1 MTKERQGCAVCVRNS
16 CVLKSLFEARMAALC
31 SLQTFSKESSTNE
44 HCFIPRL
51 TTRVLHVFST
61 ENEPQRR
68 FLVSNT
74 CFLNA
79 GLFAQIISEFLWM
92 FGCFPT
98 LTLCVFCCL
107 ITWQS
112 TTTTVPVVQA
122 VAQGVR
128 LECSTSCPTRLT
140 GSKSMTN
147 KLFVTFNKEMVM
159 GQNRAGSLAHHPS
172 IV

>member
-1 MTKERQGCAVCVRNS
+1 MFPERWIVCSDHQRVS
-16 CVLKSLFEARMAALC
+16 LDVWVLSHPDIVC
-31 SLQTFSKESSTNE
+31 
-44 HCFIPRL
+44 
-51 TTRVLHVFST
+51 
-61 ENEPQRR
+61 
-68 FLVSNT
+68 
-74 CFLNA
+74 
-79 GLFAQIISEFLWM
+79 
-92 FGCFPT
+92 
-98 LTLCVFCCL
+98 FCCL

-128 LECSTSCPTRLT
+128 LECSTSFPTRLT
-140 GSKSMTN
+140 GSKFMTK